1 MAKKDFS
8 QINTEA
14 RSATKGSVA
23 RSAIQSASMK
33 GEQPPITEAEK
44 AERLAE
50 MRTQGRKGAR
60 AVRINMAFS
69 PDNHEFIKV
78 MASQTG
84 RTMTETCNLI
94 VQAFREAH
102 PEMLE
107 RARAAVDELKA
118 GGFADI
124 PAKK

>member
-1 MAKKDFS
+1 MAKKADFS
-8 QINTEA
+8 GINTQRRMNVADELQTEISMQGQQATASKEEA
-14 RSATKGSVA
+14 AARAATG
-23 RSAIQSASMK
+23 
-33 GEQPPITEAEK
+33 
-44 AERLAE
+44 
-50 MRTQGRKGAR
+50 RTQGRKGAK

-107 RARAAVDELKA
+107 RARAAVEEMKA
-118 GGFADI
+118 GGFAEL